1 MFLGMPWYYFILY
14 IVFGTLIFWISDKFQ
29 IIKSKPLRYFIVF
42 LVYTLIWWIIYDLS
56 LAPQ

>member
-14 IVFGTLIFWISDKFQ
+14 IVIGTLILWISDKFQ

-42 LVYTLIWWIIYDLS
+42 LVYTLIWWIIYDLIHT
-56 LAPQ
+56 